1 MKIKDYY
8 KILELENSKVT
19 IEQIKSAYRKQ
30 AKKYHPDV
38 NVGNKI
44 AEERIKDINE
54 AYRVLSNPS
63 SKRKYDRT
71 WNYNIGYKQKKA
83 KQKSSG
89 EVASEFFGMF
99 FGNNEIKEE
108 IAQSQIPPVKGEN
121 IETEINIAIEDG
133 FYGTEKKVVLN
144 NLEGKPK
151 TIEVKIPKGIQNGQT
166 IRLIGQGKAG
176 KNGGKNGDLYI
187 KINIEDGKKYKLSG
201 NDLYTVVPISPWEAA
216 LGAKAKVNSIDDS
229 KTAIFIPSGVQS
241 GEVIE
246 IPQKGYLTA
255 DGQRGNLIVQ
265 IKIVVPEKLT
275 KEETEMFKKLK
286 EISKYNPRRV

>member
-19 IEQIKSAYRKQ
+19 IEQIKAAYRKQ

-83 KQKSSG
+83 RQKTSG

-108 IAQSQIPPVKGEN
+108 IAQSKIPPVKGEN
-121 IETEINIAIEDG
+121 IETDINISIEDG
-133 FYGTEKKVVLN
+133 FYGAEKKVVLN

-151 TIEVKIPKGIQNGQT
+151 TIEVKIPEGIQNGQK
-166 IRLIGQGKAG
+166 IRLIGQGRQG

-187 KINIEDGKKYKLSG
+187 KINIEDGKKYKLNG
-201 NDLYTVVPISPWEAA
+201 KDLYTEVPISPWEAA
-216 LGAKAKVNSIDDS
+216 LGAKAKVNSIDDT

-241 GEVIE
+241 GETIE
-246 IPQKGYLTA
+246 IPEKGYKSS
-255 DGQRGNLIVQ
+255 DGKRGNLIAK
-265 IKIVVPEKLT
+265 INIVVPEKLT
-275 KEETEMFKKLK
+275 KEEIEMFKKLK
-286 EISKYNPRRV
+286 EISKFNPRRV

>member
-8 KILELENSKVT
+8 KILELENNKVT

-71 WNYNIGYKQKKA
+71 WSYNIGYKQKRA

-166 IRLIGQGKAG
+166 IRLIGQGKVG

-216 LGAKAKVNSIDDS
+216 LGAKAKVNSIDDT

-246 IPQKGYLTA
+246 IPQKGYVTA
-255 DGQRGNLIVQ
+255 DGQRGNLIAQ

-286 EISKYNPRRV
+286 EISKFNPRRV

>member
-19 IEQIKSAYRKQ
+19 IEQIKTAYRKQ

-83 KQKSSG
+83 RQKTSG

-108 IAQSQIPPVKGEN
+108 IAQSKIPPVKGEN
-121 IETEINIAIEDG
+121 IETEINISIEDG
-133 FYGTEKKVVLN
+133 FYGAEKKVVLN

-151 TIEVKIPKGIQNGQT
+151 TIEVKIPEGIQNGQK
-166 IRLIGQGKAG
+166 IRLIGQGRQG

-187 KINIEDGKKYKLSG
+187 KINIEDGKKYKLNG
-201 NDLYTVVPISPWEAA
+201 KDLYTEVPISPWEAA
-216 LGAKAKVNSIDDS
+216 LGAKAKVNSIDDT

-241 GEVIE
+241 GETIE
-246 IPQKGYLTA
+246 IPEKGYKSS
-255 DGQRGNLIVQ
+255 DGKRGNLIAK
-265 IKIVVPEKLT
+265 INIVVPEKLT
-275 KEETEMFKKLK
+275 KEEIEMFKKLK
-286 EISKYNPRRV
+286 EISKFNPRRV